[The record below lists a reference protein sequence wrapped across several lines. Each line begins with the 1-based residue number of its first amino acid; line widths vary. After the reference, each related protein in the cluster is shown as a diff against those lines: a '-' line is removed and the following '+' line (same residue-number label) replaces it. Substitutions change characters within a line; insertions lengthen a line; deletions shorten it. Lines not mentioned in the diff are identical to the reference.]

1 MPPYVEFNSLMVL
14 AGELGVLL
22 PIYDNDFMNVL
33 TAIYD
38 CYPYAERRRSKD
50 LKIAIPSP
58 QLNLFAAT
66 TPSYLNAL
74 LPEGAWDQGF
84 ISRMILVYSGERIL
98 SPLFMEDS
106 RDEAMYSALLTDL
119 KIIGEYY
126 GQLTFDND
134 AAERISNWHTM
145 GGPPVPEHPKLAHYV
160 TRRTAHALKLS
171 MVAAACR
178 GDFNYDISLSDVET
192 ALTWLLE
199 AENAM
204 PDIFRSMN
212 SGGDSAAIED
222 TWYMV
227 WQTFSKEK
235 KPVSHARVVAHLRAR
250 VPSHSVDKII
260 DIMVKSEMLKLEL
273 TSGGQVYRPAPKL
286 R

>member
-1 MPPYVEFNSLMVL
+1 
-14 AGELGVLL
+14 
-22 PIYDNDFMNVL
+22 
-33 TAIYD
+33 
-38 CYPYAERRRSKD
+38 
-50 LKIAIPSP
+50 
-58 QLNLFAAT
+58 
-66 TPSYLNAL
+66 
-74 LPEGAWDQGF
+74 
-84 ISRMILVYSGERIL
+84 
-98 SPLFMEDS
+98 
-106 RDEAMYSALLTDL
+106 
-119 KIIGEYY
+119 
-126 GQLTFDND
+126 
-134 AAERISNWHTM
+134 
-145 GGPPVPEHPKLAHYV
+145 
-160 TRRTAHALKLS
+160 

-178 GDFNYDISLSDVET
+178 GDFNYDISLPDVET

-235 KPVSHARVVAHLRAR
+235 KPVSHARIVAHLRAR

-273 TSGGQVYRPAPKL
+273 TSGGQVYRPAPKV